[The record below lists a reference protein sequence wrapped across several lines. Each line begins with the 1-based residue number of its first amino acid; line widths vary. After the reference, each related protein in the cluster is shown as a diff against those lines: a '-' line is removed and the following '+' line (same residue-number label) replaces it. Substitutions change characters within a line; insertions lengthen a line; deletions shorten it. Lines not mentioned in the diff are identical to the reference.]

1 MLNEYRV
8 MMLFWEATVRSLL
21 NPHGRSRNET
31 GAVSAEQ
38 VIITATLAAGA
49 IVIGA
54 IIVTKFTDK
63 ANTIPTGP

>member
-1 MLNEYRV
+1 M
-8 MMLFWEATVRSLL
+8 
-21 NPHGRSRNET
+21 
-31 GAVSAEQ
+31 SAEQ